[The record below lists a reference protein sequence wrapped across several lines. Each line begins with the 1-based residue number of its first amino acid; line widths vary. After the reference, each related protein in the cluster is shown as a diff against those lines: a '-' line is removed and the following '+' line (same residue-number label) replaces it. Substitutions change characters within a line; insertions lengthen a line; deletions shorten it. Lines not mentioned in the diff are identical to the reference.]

1 MAHFDAIDGTDNPG
15 FFTDLVQKGK
25 DILFV
30 LSLIQEF
37 PDVTVQRIE

>member
-30 LSLIQEF
+30 RDRDIKTAKVGRLL
-37 PDVTVQRIE
+37 